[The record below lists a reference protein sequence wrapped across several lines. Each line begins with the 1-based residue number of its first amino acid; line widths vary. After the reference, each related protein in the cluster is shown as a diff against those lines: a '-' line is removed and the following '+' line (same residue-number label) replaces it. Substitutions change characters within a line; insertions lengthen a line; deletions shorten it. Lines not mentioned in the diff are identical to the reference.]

1 MRFSQCI
8 SAFLLLVPSLVQAS
22 LSGGLAHPNL
32 QPLITRG
39 DALLSAGQWSDAAKT
54 YTDAISLSP
63 GDYLLFYK
71 RATAYLSSNRHANAL
86 EDFSKVLELTSGEFD
101 RAILMIAKIHMK
113 DGDWVQA
120 KSTLDTYA
128 AKASDS
134 DSVVA
139 ELRTDIRDAQAAAK
153 KAKDARRAQ
162 LWTVCAE
169 AATQALRVA
178 SHSTELRQTRAE
190 CNLAGGD
197 PQSAVVD
204 LSRLSHLSPPTSSS
218 LMRIFRLAY
227 FLLPPSPSPSHAS
240 HLPPLKQCLHL
251 DPDSPQCLSAHRLA
265 KSLDKGFAT
274 LDKLLQKGDWM
285 GIVKHLVGPAGTYP
299 GDGFAVTFERALE
312 VQAKPEHLA
321 PPSKPSKASSIP
333 MPDARAESPRRAH
346 ILRAACRAYTQ
357 LNQAKKGEVWCDALL
372 SMSAEA
378 HRMAGE
384 MYASGGEGGPEV
396 DGWVGK
402 GEALLAKEIWEEAVR
417 AFERAVEGSGRRD
430 RDVLNRL
437 QKAQRLLK
445 QSKRKDYYKVLDVPR
460 DADTKTIKKAFR
472 KAAMKAHPDKGGS
485 EAKMAAVNEA
495 YEVLSNPELRQRFDN
510 GDDPNDTGSQ
520 GGNPFAGFQ
529 SHFAGFGGFGGSG
542 SGGGGADHPFAQF
555 FQQGGQRGFSFGRG

>member
-1 MRFSQCI
+1 
-8 SAFLLLVPSLVQAS
+8 
-22 LSGGLAHPNL
+22 
-32 QPLITRG
+32 
-39 DALLSAGQWSDAAKT
+39 
-54 YTDAISLSP
+54 
-63 GDYLLFYK
+63 
-71 RATAYLSSNRHANAL
+71 
-86 EDFSKVLELTSGEFD
+86 
-101 RAILMIAKIHMK
+101 
-113 DGDWVQA
+113 
-120 KSTLDTYA
+120 
-128 AKASDS
+128 
-134 DSVVA
+134 
-139 ELRTDIRDAQAAAK
+139 
-153 KAKDARRAQ
+153 
-162 LWTVCAE
+162 
-169 AATQALRVA
+169 
-178 SHSTELRQTRAE
+178 
-190 CNLAGGD
+190 
-197 PQSAVVD
+197 
-204 LSRLSHLSPPTSSS
+204 
-218 LMRIFRLAY
+218 
-227 FLLPPSPSPSHAS
+227 
-240 HLPPLKQCLHL
+240 
-251 DPDSPQCLSAHRLA
+251 
-265 KSLDKGFAT
+265 
-274 LDKLLQKGDWM
+274 M

-312 VQAKPEHLA
+312 VQAKPEHLT

>member
-1 MRFSQCI
+1 
-8 SAFLLLVPSLVQAS
+8 
-22 LSGGLAHPNL
+22 
-32 QPLITRG
+32 
-39 DALLSAGQWSDAAKT
+39 
-54 YTDAISLSP
+54 
-63 GDYLLFYK
+63 
-71 RATAYLSSNRHANAL
+71 
-86 EDFSKVLELTSGEFD
+86 
-101 RAILMIAKIHMK
+101 
-113 DGDWVQA
+113 
-120 KSTLDTYA
+120 
-128 AKASDS
+128 
-134 DSVVA
+134 
-139 ELRTDIRDAQAAAK
+139 
-153 KAKDARRAQ
+153 
-162 LWTVCAE
+162 
-169 AATQALRVA
+169 
-178 SHSTELRQTRAE
+178 
-190 CNLAGGD
+190 
-197 PQSAVVD
+197 
-204 LSRLSHLSPPTSSS
+204 
-218 LMRIFRLAY
+218 
-227 FLLPPSPSPSHAS
+227 
-240 HLPPLKQCLHL
+240 
-251 DPDSPQCLSAHRLA
+251 
-265 KSLDKGFAT
+265 
-274 LDKLLQKGDWM
+274 
-285 GIVKHLVGPAGTYP
+285 
-299 GDGFAVTFERALE
+299 
-312 VQAKPEHLA
+312 
-321 PPSKPSKASSIP
+321 
-333 MPDARAESPRRAH
+333 
-346 ILRAACRAYTQ
+346 
-357 LNQAKKGEVWCDALL
+357 
-372 SMSAEA
+372 
-378 HRMAGE
+378 MAGE